1 MYRYHLL
8 ILFLSYNY
16 YLLINNTGR
25 KPTRPSLPL
34 RKAFFYLSCKESS
47 TFLTKPLFP
56 QEREDVTAL
65 RCSEPLRYKVGGAS
79 KPSPYCAG
87 WDRLGYTLIGKVC
100 TFFEL
105 LQYSILF
112 YLVLYLFLRTTCPA
126 KNFLSYLFP
135 LRQLRLSEICFPD
148 VFPLIVIQ

>member
-1 MYRYHLL
+1 MIRFSKTYPS
-8 ILFLSYNY
+8 FL
-16 YLLINNTGR
+16 TVKEGFF
-25 KPTRPSLPL
+25 LPL
-34 RKAFFYLSCKESS
+34 RLSCKESS